1 MQKTRGPGWQT
12 DFDNLLAERSAY
24 LKVVLARARLFAE
37 ALDVKADLANP
48 LKVFV
53 FAGDCERT
61 PRAAIIVEEG
71 GQTST
76 VFRPGK
82 VKIKGTGLTR
92 AEVEAKMLE
101 PGDGRITR
109 RSALAVSRGEAVGDR
124 STLSF
129 PIFGCQLHSDLP
141 NDLTFQDNLLSIF
154 LK

>member
-1 MQKTRGPGWQT
+1 M
-12 DFDNLLAERSAY
+12 
-24 LKVVLARARLFAE
+24 
-37 ALDVKADLANP
+37 KADLANP
-48 LKVFV
+48 LKVFI

-71 GQTST
+71 GRTIT
-76 VFRPGK
+76 VFRPGR

-109 RSALAVSRGEAVGDR
+109 RSALAVGFGESAGGRSDR
-124 STLSF
+124 SDLLFTV
-129 PIFGCQLHSDLP
+129 FGCQIHSDLP
-141 NDLTFQDNLLSIF
+141 NDATFQDNLLSIF